1 MHPVLYD
8 VDIRHELAC
17 SCTCDEIE
25 SEISQKI
32 DLTKLVMIRLFCE
45 IPSRNPY

>member
-1 MHPVLYD
+1 MHPVSYD

-25 SEISQKI
+25 SEASQKKI
-32 DLTKLVMIRLFCE
+32 VDLIK
-45 IPSRNPY
+45 